1 MNLEAIIRS
10 GESETIEFKETFSDP
25 VIETLSA
32 FANASGGTVL
42 VGIADNGTVKGI
54 SVSQKTIPQWLNEIK
69 TKTDS
74 AIVPTVEIENVGGKS
89 VAYFKVPEYPVKPI
103 AFRGRYYIRRKNTNH
118 LMTTDEVANQH
129 LQTLNTSWDY
139 YLDREHTLDHISME
153 KVRQFIDRTNQHRIN
168 PIKDDA
174 ITVLRKYNLLRDG
187 GITFGCYLLFNKQ
200 EYLFSD
206 INAGL
211 FQTETIIKDGTVISG
226 DLFQEIDDVLTFIT
240 KHINKEYIITG
251 KPEREERWDY
261 PLDALREIVINM
273 IVHRD
278 YRSPSNSIIKIFPD
292 RIEFYNPGKLMP
304 GVTIERL
311 LRGDY
316 LSVARNKQIARIFK
330 EANEIEQYGSGIER
344 IINSCLAYNLP
355 HPKFE
360 EIAVGVRV
368 TVFKATRKTRVKTRV
383 KTRMETRMKT
393 RTETKVETSEAIL
406 NLIRGNPSIT
416 RKELATHLH
425 LTMKGIDWNLN
436 KLKKE
441 GRLKRIGPDKG
452 GQWEVM

>member
-174 ITVLRKYNLLRDG
+174 ITVLRKY
-187 GITFGCYLLFNKQ
+187 
-200 EYLFSD
+200 
-206 INAGL
+206 
-211 FQTETIIKDGTVISG
+211 
-226 DLFQEIDDVLTFIT
+226 
-240 KHINKEYIITG
+240 
-251 KPEREERWDY
+251 
-261 PLDALREIVINM
+261 
-273 IVHRD
+273 
-278 YRSPSNSIIKIFPD
+278 KI
-292 RIEFYNPGKLMP
+292 
-304 GVTIERL
+304 
-311 LRGDY
+311 
-316 LSVARNKQIARIFK
+316 
-330 EANEIEQYGSGIER
+330 
-344 IINSCLAYNLP
+344 
-355 HPKFE
+355 
-360 EIAVGVRV
+360 
-368 TVFKATRKTRVKTRV
+368 
-383 KTRMETRMKT
+383 
-393 RTETKVETSEAIL
+393 
-406 NLIRGNPSIT
+406 
-416 RKELATHLH
+416 
-425 LTMKGIDWNLN
+425 
-436 KLKKE
+436 
-441 GRLKRIGPDKG
+441 
-452 GQWEVM
+452 

>member
-1 MNLEAIIRS
+1 MNLEEIIRS
-10 GESETIEFKETFSDP
+10 GESEKVEFKESFNDA
-25 VIETLSA
+25 VIETLTA

-42 VGIADNGTVKGI
+42 VGIADNGKVKGI
-54 SVSQKTIPQWLNEIK
+54 SVSPKTMPQWLNEIK

-74 AIVPTVEIENVGGKS
+74 AIVPAVEIENAGGKS
-89 VAYFKVPEYPVKPI
+89 VVCFKVPEYPVKPV

-139 YLDREHTLDHISME
+139 YIDREHTLDHISLE
-153 KVRQFIDRTNQHRIN
+153 KVRQFIDRTNRHRRN
-168 PIKDDA
+168 PIKDDP
-174 ITVLRKYNLLRDG
+174 ITVLKKYNLLRDG
-187 GITFGCYLLFNKQ
+187 SITFGCYLLFNKE

-211 FQTETIIKDGTVISG
+211 FQSETIIKDGTVISG
-226 DLFQEIDDVLTFIT
+226 DLFREIDDVLTFIT

-278 YRSPSNSIIKIFPD
+278 YRSPSNSIIKIFND

-304 GVTIERL
+304 GVTVERL
-311 LRGDY
+311 LQGDY
-316 LSVARNKQIARIFK
+316 LSVTRNKQIARIFK

-344 IINSCLAYNLP
+344 IINSCSAYNLP
-355 HPKFE
+355 HPKLE
-360 EIAVGVRV
+360 EIAIGVRV
-368 TVFKATRKTRVKTRV
+368 TVFKTTQKTVVKTKV
-383 KTRMETRMKT
+383 KTVVK
-393 RTETKVETSEAIL
+393 TKVKTSEAIL
-406 NLIRGNPSIT
+406 TLIKGNPSIT
-416 RKELATHLH
+416 REELATHLH
-425 LTMKGIDWNLN
+425 LTMAGIDWNLN
-436 KLKKE
+436 KIKKE

-452 GQWEVM
+452 GHWEVL

>member
-1 MNLEAIIRS
+1 MNLEEIILT
-10 GESETIEFKETFSDP
+10 GESEIVEFKESFNDAA
-25 VIETLSA
+25 IETLTA

-42 VGIADNGTVKGI
+42 VGIADNGKVKGLSI
-54 SVSQKTIPQWLNEIK
+54 SPKTMPQWLNEIK

-74 AIVPTVEIENVGGKS
+74 AIVPTVEIKNVGGKS
-89 VAYFKVPEYPVKPI
+89 IVCFKVPEYPVKPV
-103 AFRGRYYIRRKNTNH
+103 AFRGRYYIRRKNANH
-118 LMTTDEVANQH
+118 LMSTDEVANQH

-139 YLDREHTLDHISME
+139 YIDREHTLDHISLE
-153 KVRQFIDRTNQHRIN
+153 KVRQFIDRTNRQRRN
-168 PIKDDA
+168 PIKDDPM
-174 ITVLRKYNLLRDG
+174 TVLKKYYLLRDG
-187 GITFGCYLLFNKQ
+187 SITFGCYLLFNKE

-211 FQTETIIKDGTVISG
+211 FQSETIIKDGTVISG
-226 DLFQEIDDVLTFIT
+226 DLFQEIDEVLTFIT

-278 YRSPSNSIIKIFPD
+278 YRSPSNSIIKIFND

-304 GVTIERL
+304 GVTVERL
-311 LRGDY
+311 LQGDY
-316 LSVARNKQIARIFK
+316 LSVTRNKQIARIFK

-360 EIAVGVRV
+360 EIAIGVRV
-368 TVFKATRKTRVKTRV
+368 TVFKTTQKTKVKT
-383 KTRMETRMKT
+383 K
-393 RTETKVETSEAIL
+393 TETKVETKVEKRESIIE
-406 NLIRGNPSIT
+406 LIKNNPSIT
-416 RKELATHLH
+416 REELAKKLN
-425 LTMKGIDWNLN
+425 LTIEGIDWNLR
-436 KLKKE
+436 KLKKDN
-441 GRLKRIGPDKG
+441 RLKRVGPNKG
-452 GQWEVM
+452 GYWEVM

>member
-10 GESETIEFKETFSDP
+10 GESETVEFKESFNDA
-25 VIETLSA
+25 VIETLAA

-42 VGIADNGTVKGI
+42 VGVADNGTVKGI

-69 TKTDS
+69 TKTNS
-74 AIVPTVEIENVGGKS
+74 AIVPTVEIENAGGKS
-89 VAYFKVPEYPVKPI
+89 VVCFKVPEYPVKPV

-304 GVTIERL
+304 GVTVERL
-311 LRGDY
+311 LQGDY
-316 LSVARNKQIARIFK
+316 LSVMRNKQIARIFK
-330 EANEIEQYGSGIER
+330 EANEIEEYGSGIKR

-355 HPKFE
+355 NPKFE
-360 EIAVGVRV
+360 EIVEGFRV
-368 TVFKATRKTRVKTRV
+368 TVFKTTRKTRVKTRV
-383 KTRMETRMKT
+383 KTRMKT
-393 RTETKVETSEAIL
+393 RVETKVETSEAIL

-441 GRLKRIGPDKG
+441 GRLKRIGPDRG
-452 GQWEVM
+452 GYWNIK

>member
-1 MNLEAIIRS
+1 MNLEEIIRS
-10 GESETIEFKETFSDP
+10 GESETVEFKESFNDA
-25 VIETLSA
+25 VIEALSA
-32 FANASGGTVL
+32 FANASGGTVF
-42 VGIADNGTVKGI
+42 VGIADDGTVKGI
-54 SVSQKTIPQWLNEIK
+54 SVSRKTIPQWLNEIK
-69 TKTDS
+69 TKTES

-89 VAYFKVPEYPVKPI
+89 LAYFKVPEYPVKPV
-103 AFRGRYYIRRKNTNH
+103 AFRGRYYLRRKNSNH

-139 YLDREHTLDHISME
+139 YIDREHALDDISLE
-153 KVRQFIDRTNQHRIN
+153 KVRQFIDRANRNRRN
-168 PIKDDA
+168 PIKDDP

-187 GITFGCYLLFNKQ
+187 GITFGCYLLFNKE
-200 EYLFSD
+200 EYLLSD

-211 FQTETIIKDGTVISG
+211 FQSETIIKDGIVISG

-240 KHINKEYIITG
+240 KHINKEFIITG

-292 RIEFYNPGKLMP
+292 RIELYNPGKLMP
-304 GVTIERL
+304 GVTVERL

-316 LSVARNKQIARIFK
+316 LSVVRNKQIARIFK
-330 EANEIEQYGSGIER
+330 EANEIEQYGSGIKR

-368 TVFKATRKTRVKTRV
+368 TVFKTTQKTKVQTKVKTQV
-383 KTRMETRMKT
+383 I
-393 RTETKVETSEAIL
+393 TKVKASDAIL
-406 NLIRGNPSIT
+406 TMIRENPSIT
-416 RKELATHLH
+416 RRELAAHLN
-425 LTMKGIDWNLN
+425 LTMNGIDWNLN

-452 GQWEVM
+452 GYWEVV

>member
-10 GESETIEFKETFSDP
+10 GESETVEFKESFNDA
-25 VIETLSA
+25 VIETLTA
-32 FANASGGTVL
+32 FANASGGTVF
-42 VGIADNGTVKGI
+42 VGIADDGTVKGT
-54 SVSQKTIPQWLNEIK
+54 SVSQKTIPKWLNEIK

-74 AIVPTVEIENVGGKS
+74 AIVPTVEIENAGGKS
-89 VAYFKVPEYPVKPI
+89 VAWLKVPEYPVKPV

-139 YLDREHTLDHISME
+139 YIDREHTLDHISLE
-153 KVRQFIDRTNQHRIN
+153 KVGQFIDRANTHRKN
-168 PIKDDA
+168 PIKDDPV
-174 ITVLRKYNLLRDG
+174 TVLKKHNLLRDG
-187 GITFGCYLLFNKQ
+187 SITFGCYLLFNKE
-200 EYLFSD
+200 EYLFTD

-211 FQTETIIKDGTVISG
+211 FQSETIIKDGVVISG

-240 KHINKEYIITG
+240 KHINKEFIITG
-251 KPEREERWDY
+251 KPEREDRWDY
-261 PLDALREIVINM
+261 PLDALREIAINM

-278 YRSPSNSIIKIFPD
+278 YRSPSNSIIKIFPN

-304 GVTIERL
+304 GVTVERL
-311 LRGDY
+311 LQGDY
-316 LSVARNKQIARIFK
+316 LSVMRNKQIARIFK
-330 EANEIEQYGSGIER
+330 EANEIEQYGSGIKR

-355 HPKFE
+355 NPKIE
-360 EIAVGVRV
+360 EIAEGVRV
-368 TVFKATRKTRVKTRV
+368 TVFKATRKTRVKTRMETRV
-383 KTRMETRMKT
+383 KTRM
-393 RTETKVETSEAIL
+393 ETKVETSEAIL

-441 GRLKRIGPDKG
+441 GRLKRIGPDRG
-452 GQWEVM
+452 GYWEIM